1 MRLPALLKTGRR
13 QAVELG
19 APPAVWQ
26 AFQRAGAWKNWTIV
40 VLLGLCVLQTLV
52 AVQLVSRPAE
62 YVLVGSDGKAT
73 YVRRG
78 VATDALLRF
87 LADKTKPPELT
98 VVRFTRDCLVLSL
111 GINSATVESNWPAA
125 LALMGPDLRGR
136 VEKEAK
142 ELGMVGAY
150 KTSGQ
155 KTDLQFEDVAIV
167 TQTSNLIHVRATLTR
182 TRPGSPRQAGWARGG
197 RVAYRETVGECSG
210 RDGTQR
216 QGGAVQWPVTV
227 STLLSRSSGARWL
240 GPPGIRGTS
249 SSVSRSSRGCR
260 SCSPCGP
267 GYTSSARTAAS
278 WLLGRSTSY
287 FV

>member
-1 MRLPALLKTGRR
+1 MRRVRSRSAVHAHPRKEIMRLPALLKTGRR

-98 VVRFTRDCLVLSL
+98 VVRFTRDFLVLSL

-182 TRPGSPRQAGWARGG
+182 TRRSLL
-197 RVAYRETVGECSG
+197 
-210 RDGTQR
+210 DD
-216 QGGAVQWPVTV
+216 GAVPAIDRIAVDLAERLVPARLDRPDGLEVVEWRIEK
-227 STLLSRSSGARWL
+227 LSASAAAATGPNAKVELSS
-240 GPPGIRGTS
+240 
-249 SSVSRSSRGCR
+249 
-260 SCSPCGP
+260 
-267 GYTSSARTAAS
+267 
-278 WLLGRSTSY
+278 
-287 FV
+287 